1 MRGKLISILVTTL
14 TVSATAA
21 FGAVKDGDF
30 SVTPTI
36 GGYIYDNGQQLKST
50 LVMGVRAG
58 YNITKEIGV
67 EALYDYVIP
76 TDSKNWSYAP
86 TGSGFWSLSNISMHR
101 FGGQVLY
108 HFVPDRVLVPYLAAG
123 FSGIKFSGNG
133 VTSRNQLAFDYGAG
147 TKYFLTNDIAVRGDI
162 RHILYSYDSTTANNV
177 EFTLGA
183 HFQFGGVTP
192 PAKAVAAAPEQTSQV
207 EPPEAAAVPAP
218 VAAAEPAKAAAPA
231 PAPEPVKAAAPQFVV
246 PEAVPV
252 FVKLVGENAPES
264 EQFKAVAAPL
274 PAPAAVLQPH
284 GSAVQSKV
292 SSAQAGKQ
300 FCNKNVKTT
309 VLFDANKAELKA
321 RYHKKLNEMGALL
334 KKYPD
339 SKVTIS
345 GHTAAV
351 GNSGTSFEFSQV
363 RADSL
368 KNYIINK
375 FGIDSSR
382 IITKGF
388 GSGKPAATN
397 KTSAGRSK
405 NRRLDVVFSCE

>member
-14 TVSATAA
+14 IVSATVA

-58 YNITKEIGV
+58 YNITKAIGV

-86 TGSGFWSLSNISMHR
+86 TGSGFWSLTNISMHR
-101 FGGQVLY
+101 FGGQALY
-108 HFVPDRVLVPYLAAG
+108 HFVPDKVLVPYLAAG
-123 FSGIKFSGNG
+123 FSGIKFNGNG

-147 TKYFLTNDIAVRGDI
+147 TKYFLTSDMAVRGDI
-162 RHILYSYDSTTANNV
+162 RHILYSYGSTTANNV

-192 PAKAVAAAPEQTSQV
+192 PAKAVAAAPEQVSPA
-207 EPPEAAAVPAP
+207 ELPEEDAAP
-218 VAAAEPAKAAAPA
+218 VAATEPAKAAAPA
-231 PAPEPVKAAAPQFVV
+231 SAPEPVKAAAPQFVV
-246 PEAVPV
+246 PDAVPV

-264 EQFKAVAAPL
+264 EPFKAVAAPL
-274 PAPAAVLQPH
+274 PAAVALPH
-284 GSAVQSKV
+284 GSAVQSKD
-292 SSAQAGKQ
+292 SSAHNDKQ

-351 GNSGTSFEFSQV
+351 GSSGTSFEFSQV

-382 IITKGF
+382 IITRGF

-397 KTSAGRSK
+397 KTAAGRSK